1 MIPVGAKQ
9 TDLEQMDP
17 RTLSAMV
24 VGCLPHIERLELMI
38 AQLRR
43 MHFGRRSERA
53 TVNDQQLGLE
63 LDRGG
68 APVDEP
74 AEQEQAEAAALE
86 TSPRPS
92 RKNRALPAHL
102 HREIRT
108 YLPEQ
113 KNCPDC
119 GGTMKNL
126 GEDLSEMLEYV
137 PASFIVIRHVRP
149 KLSCSRCSCV
159 VQAPAPPRP
168 VDRGLPGPSLL
179 AHVLTAKFC
188 DHLPLYRQSQMYA
201 REGVELDRSVL
212 ARWVGEASALMT
224 PLVEV
229 LRRYVMSTDKLHG
242 DDTPL
247 PVLAPGH
254 GRTKIARFWTYVRDS
269 RPAGDT
275 APAAVWFS
283 YSQDRKSEH
292 PQRHLAKFR
301 GILQADAYAGFNK
314 LYEGGAIQE
323 APCMAHIR
331 RKFFELMEAHQSPIA
346 TEAVERIAA
355 LYQIEKE
362 IRGRPAEERRKV
374 RNARA
379 RPLLDS
385 MRAWLQASLQQL
397 APKSETASAIRYA
410 LALWDALARYLDDG
424 RIELDNMIAERALRP
439 VAVGRRNY
447 LFAGSDNGGE
457 RAAVIYSLIGS
468 AKLNGLDPEA
478 YLRYVLSNIAE
489 HPINRIEEL
498 LPWNVA
504 EKLPAIPRK
513 AA

>member
-1 MIPVGAKQ
+1 
-9 TDLEQMDP
+9 
-17 RTLSAMV
+17 
-24 VGCLPHIERLELMI
+24 
-38 AQLRR
+38 
-43 MHFGRRSERA
+43 
-53 TVNDQQLGLE
+53 
-63 LDRGG
+63 
-68 APVDEP
+68 
-74 AEQEQAEAAALE
+74 
-86 TSPRPS
+86 
-92 RKNRALPAHL
+92 
-102 HREIRT
+102 
-108 YLPEQ
+108 
-113 KNCPDC
+113 
-119 GGTMKNL
+119 
-126 GEDLSEMLEYV
+126 MLEYI
-137 PASFIVIRHVRP
+137 PASFFVIRHVRP

-159 VQAPAPPRP
+159 VQAPAPSRP
-168 VDRGLPGPSLL
+168 VDRGLPGPGLL
-179 AHVLTAKFC
+179 AHVLTAKFA

-201 REGVELDRSVL
+201 REAIELDRSVL
-212 ARWVGEASALMT
+212 ARWVGEASELMA

-247 PVLAPGH
+247 PVLAPGK
-254 GRTKIARFWTYVRDS
+254 GRTKIGRFWTYVRDS
-269 RPAGDT
+269 RPAGDA

-283 YSQDRKSEH
+283 YSPDRKGEH

-301 GILQADAYAGFNK
+301 GILQADAYSGFNK
-314 LYEGGAIQE
+314 LYEGGLIQE

-331 RKFFELMEAHQSPIA
+331 RKFFELMDAHQSPIA

-362 IRGRPAEERRKV
+362 IRGRPPEERREV
-374 RNARA
+374 RDTRA

-385 MRAWLQASLQQL
+385 MRRWLQTSLGKL
-397 APKSETASAIRYA
+397 TPKSETASAIQYA
-410 LALWDALARYLDDG
+410 IGRWDALARYLDDG

-447 LFAGSDNGGE
+447 LFAGSDKGGE
-457 RAAVIYSLIGS
+457 RAAIVYSLIGS

-504 EKLPAIPRK
+504 EKLSPVKRQ